1 MSNFPNI
8 LSLIPQRPN
17 FVMVDELVNVTD
29 DTCSTKF
36 TIRADNVLL
45 DENSFSEGGLVE
57 NIAQTAA
64 AHAGFVALNKN
75 EPVKTGFIGAVTN
88 LKITE
93 LPSNGSLLETNIKIE
108 NQIFDVTLISGQV
121 SCEGRLVASCEMKIF
136 LLPDNKI
143 TSK

>member
-1 MSNFPNI
+1 MSNYPEI
-8 LSLIPQRPN
+8 LPLIPQRPP
-17 FVMVDELVNVTD
+17 FVMVDELSYFEEGACT
-29 DTCSTKF
+29 TKF
-36 TIRADNVLL
+36 LIRNDNVLL
-45 DENSFSEGGLVE
+45 EDGHFSEGGLVE

-64 AHAGFVALNKN
+64 VHAGYTALKKGGA
-75 EPVKTGFIGAVTN
+75 VKTGFIGAVTN
-88 LKITE
+88 LKIAE
-93 LPSNGSLLETNIKIE
+93 LPAGGSILETSIRIE

>member
-1 MSNFPNI
+1 MNSYPEI
-8 LSLIPQRPN
+8 LSLIPQRPP
-17 FVMVDELVNVTD
+17 FIMVDELIHVAE
-29 DTCSTKF
+29 DTCTTKF
-36 TIRADNVLL
+36 LVRTDNVLL
-45 DENSFSEGGLVE
+45 EESHFSEGGLVE

-64 AHAGFVALNKN
+64 AHAGYMALKK
-75 EPVKTGFIGAVTN
+75 EEAVKTGFIGAVTN
-88 LKITE
+88 LKISG
-93 LPSNGSLLETNIKIE
+93 LPAGGSILETSIKIE